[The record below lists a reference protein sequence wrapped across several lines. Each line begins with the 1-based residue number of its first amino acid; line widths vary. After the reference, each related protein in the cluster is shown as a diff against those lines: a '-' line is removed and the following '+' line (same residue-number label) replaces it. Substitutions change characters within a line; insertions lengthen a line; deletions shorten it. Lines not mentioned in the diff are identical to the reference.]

1 MLKIIINENDGFI
14 LYILIGEVLIIGKI
28 FIICF
33 DKINYYVSLY
43 FVIEV

>member
-1 MLKIIINENDGFI
+1 MLKIIINENEGFI

-28 FIICF
+28 FICF